1 MVQSFNLNDVKG
13 CVVKIFDKMDT
24 IIDSDEILQHVI
36 RMNDKDE
43 VLKISFL
50 QKSGNKDTAI
60 TSDVI
65 IGISIRFYHSQV
77 YF

>member
-50 QKSGNKDTAI
+50 QKSGNKDTEL
-60 TSDVI
+60 
-65 IGISIRFYHSQV
+65 
-77 YF
+77 